1 VTAPGPPLLSVEH
14 LTTVFPHGRASAAA
28 VDDVGF
34 AVGAGETLGLVGESG
49 SGKSVTALSIM
60 RLVRPPG
67 RIVSGQVLF
76 NGRDLL
82 RLSEADMRRVRGKDI
97 GFVFQEPATAL
108 NPVFTVGN
116 QIAETLRVHGLA
128 GRRDAD
134 ARAVELLAAV
144 GIPKPAQRARDY
156 PHQLSGGMRQRAM
169 IAIAIAC
176 RPSLVIADE
185 PTTALDVTIQ
195 AQILELLREM
205 KSAFRLSLLL
215 ITHDLGVVAETADRV
230 AVMYAGRI
238 VEEGPVGAI
247 FSSPKHPYTRGLL
260 ASIPGGSGGRR
271 LRAIDGAVP
280 VLGAFPRGCAFHPRC
295 PDRFAPCDTSPP
307 PAYAIGTDR
316 TARCYLHAVEPH
328 TRPAT
333 GPADGTRIDAAR

>member
-1 VTAPGPPLLSVEH
+1 VTAAGPPLLSVEH
-14 LTTVFPHGRASAAA
+14 LTTVFPHGGTSAAA
-28 VDDVGF
+28 VDDVSF
-34 AVGAGETLGLVGESG
+34 DVRTGETLGLVGESG

-67 RIVSGQVLF
+67 RILSGHVRF

-82 RLSEADMRRVRGKDI
+82 TLTEADMRAVRGKDI

-108 NPVFTVGN
+108 NPVFTVGY
-116 QIAETLRVHGLA
+116 QIAEALSVHGLA
-128 GRRDAD
+128 RRGKAA
-134 ARAVELLAAV
+134 ARAVELLDAV
-144 GIPKPAQRARDY
+144 GIPDPSQRARDY

-195 AQILELLREM
+195 AQILELLRNM
-205 KSAFRLSLLL
+205 KVAFRLSLLL

-238 VEEGPVGAI
+238 VEEGPVSAV
-247 FSSPKHPYTRGLL
+247 FHSPGHPYTRGLL
-260 ASIPGGSGGRR
+260 ASIPGLSGGRR
-271 LRAIDGAVP
+271 LRAIEGTVP

-295 PDRFAPCDTSPP
+295 ADRFAPCDVAPP
-307 PAYAIGTDR
+307 PEYTTGTDR
-316 TARCYLHAVEPH
+316 TARCYLHA
-328 TRPAT
+328 TDLRPPS
-333 GPADGTRIDAAR
+333 GFADGPSDAAR